1 MINNKGFFTIPLV
14 VFMLIFIGFT
24 SYLFIISDKTSNY
37 VHIGG
42 TASNIFSVYQEA
54 EKALFFID
62 KSAEYSV
69 YKTLRNVN
77 LDFKTNCGKKDNYIL
92 LVLGEQTCF
101 FDENLFNNNFN
112 SVFNNYLSD
121 YTASYDK
128 IDINNLIYTLEF
140 SDYGVIGRSKEL
152 LVLNRS
158 NITYSVEPS
167 FKVKLDFNIKEVFL
181 DTHNKIKEIYLSCKS
196 DKTCWEDKKIEGIIV
211 QDNGKLFIIEVD
223 TGHRFG
229 LYDEKLVL
237 RFGLNFETNP
247 LFR

>member
-14 VFMLIFIGFT
+14 VFMLIFIGFA

-42 TASNIFSVYQEA
+42 TASNIFSAYQET

-62 KSAEYSV
+62 KSADYSV
-69 YKTLRNVN
+69 YKTLRN
-77 LDFKTNCGKKDNYIL
+77 
-92 LVLGEQTCF
+92 
-101 FDENLFNNNFN
+101 
-112 SVFNNYLSD
+112 
-121 YTASYDK
+121 
-128 IDINNLIYTLEF
+128 
-140 SDYGVIGRSKEL
+140 
-152 LVLNRS
+152 
-158 NITYSVEPS
+158 
-167 FKVKLDFNIKEVFL
+167 VKLDFNIKEVFL
-181 DTHNKIKEIYLSCKS
+181 DANNKLKEIYLSCKS
-196 DKTCWEDKKIEGIIV
+196 DKNCWEDKKTEGIIV

-223 TGHRFG
+223 TEHRFG